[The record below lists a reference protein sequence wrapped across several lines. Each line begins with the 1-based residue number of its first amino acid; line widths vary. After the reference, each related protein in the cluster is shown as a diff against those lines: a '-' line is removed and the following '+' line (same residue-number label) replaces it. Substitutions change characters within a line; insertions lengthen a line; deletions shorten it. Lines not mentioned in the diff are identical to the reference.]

1 MPTIYLRPTDEQKSR
16 LRQLAAN
23 AGVSEN
29 AYMLLLL
36 DQADN
41 GPTLSTG
48 VAADPEATAMERIT
62 VRLPAFLKRAVA
74 GRARAAG
81 MSMGRWVSCLV
92 QSNLMRV
99 PVLTDAEL
107 AAVIA
112 SRRELA
118 AVGRNINQIARALN
132 DAPHEIERIR
142 LEKLSE
148 LAAVVGKTRASISAL
163 VRSSNGVWGV
173 ESE

>member
-36 DQADN
+36 DQMDN
-41 GPTLSTG
+41 GSTPPTG
-48 VAADPEATAMERIT
+48 VAADLEAAEIERIT
-62 VRLPAFLKRAVA
+62 VRLPVFLKRAVA

-81 MSMGRWVSCLV
+81 MSLGRWVSCLV

-99 PVLTDAEL
+99 PVLTNVEL
-107 AAVIA
+107 AAVMA

-132 DAPHEIERIR
+132 DAPHEIDRIR
-142 LEKLSE
+142 LEKLAE
-148 LAAVVGKTRASISAL
+148 LATAVDETKASISAL
-163 VRSSNGVWGV
+163 VRSSNGVWSV